1 MRTDENSKFA
11 LHKTATRDWYAA
23 DEVDARLK
31 SLVDNVADIFSSYTF
46 GHGMKKIYIATEAIV
61 SDKRICDSDVE
72 VYIIDNEED
81 SA

>member
-31 SLVDNVADIFSSYTF
+31 ALVDNVADIFSSYTV
-46 GHGMKKIYIATEAIV
+46 GHGMKKVYIATEAIV

-72 VYIIDNEED
+72 VYVIEED
-81 SA
+81 SE